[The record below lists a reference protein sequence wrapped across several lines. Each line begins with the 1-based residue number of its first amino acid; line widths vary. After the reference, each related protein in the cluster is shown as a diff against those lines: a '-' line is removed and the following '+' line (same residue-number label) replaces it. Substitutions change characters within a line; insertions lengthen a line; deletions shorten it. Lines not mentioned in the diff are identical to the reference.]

1 MALLDS
7 DLTPCRGRKSWSG
20 MEAVAGAW
28 RTDSGEGTR
37 PDIRTNHCY
46 NSQSL
51 HRHEQ
56 SYPCTDVTSQTQR
69 LLLISVYPSDWVCF
83 LPTCVRASV
92 CVCARSSASL
102 SACACVSAR
111 IGAPVFVCMRVSIHV
126 RSHPRFPLNSRL
138 SSRADVEGDVKIK
151 SHSLARSHA
160 YRREEFLKIR
170 GWEAYT
176 EDPPEPCT
184 PSYRPPPSLS
194 FHLSIEPHCQ
204 TP

>member
-46 NSQSL
+46 NSQRL

-56 SYPCTDVTSQTQR
+56 SYPCTDVTNQTQR

-83 LPTCVRASV
+83 MPTCVRASV
-92 CVCARSSASL
+92 CVCVRAFQCVSICLCMCVCTHWRSRVRVH
-102 SACACVSAR
+102 ACVDPCAFASTV
-111 IGAPVFVCMRVSIHV
+111 P
-126 RSHPRFPLNSRL
+126 SHFPSVNTCRCG
-138 SSRADVEGDVKIK
+138 RGRQNKVA
-151 SHSLARSHA
+151 LARSLTRIQA
-160 YRREEFLKIR
+160 RRI
-170 GWEAYT
+170 
-176 EDPPEPCT
+176 P
-184 PSYRPPPSLS
+184 
-194 FHLSIEPHCQ
+194 
-204 TP
+204 